1 MATNPSSGTSV
12 VIDASAAIRALVDLQ
27 PAARTW
33 LERVAAAELVPA
45 WPSHFYAE
53 VANSLVRL
61 VRFNHIDLRHAS
73 SAYARIRSIHADV
86 STTDW
91 MERAIRVAL
100 ERRLTAY
107 DAAYVVLAE
116 ALVAPLVT
124 ADRRLANA
132 TEQAVLLP
140 G

>member
-1 MATNPSSGTSV
+1 M
-12 VIDASAAIRALVDLQ
+12 IRALVDLQ

-33 LERVAAAELVPA
+33 LERIAAAELVPA

-61 VRFNHIDLRHAS
+61 VRSDRIDLPHAR
-73 SAYARIRSIHADV
+73 SAYARVWRIHADV
-86 STTDW
+86 TTSDW
-91 MERAIRVAL
+91 MERAIGVAL

-107 DAAYVVLAE
+107 DAAYVVVAE
-116 ALVAPLVT
+116 ELHAPLVT